1 MHTMIKV
8 SPPLSGR
15 DGQTKCPKSKEFFGV
30 LTLSCYAVNE
40 KVRYQKV
47 HRESSCGSWMLVTT
61 QFRLC
66 KLAMSSSMVG
76 EGMGDTNRGLGT
88 SYNPSTTRLLKV
100 NFVTSNV
107 TAEIDGFFNL
117 SFR

>member
-1 MHTMIKV
+1 M
-8 SPPLSGR
+8 
-15 DGQTKCPKSKEFFGV
+15 
-30 LTLSCYAVNE
+30 
-40 KVRYQKV
+40 
-47 HRESSCGSWMLVTT
+47 HRESSCGSWMLVTTQLPT

-107 TAEIDGFFNL
+107 TAQIDGFFNL